1 MTVMT
6 TGLRVEMARYTAK
19 ELLAA
24 DETRWRHTIGVAQ
37 RAEEIAAT
45 VAPEDRHTLVEA
57 AWLHDVGYAA
67 SLVET
72 GFHSIDGAAY
82 LERAGWPMRI
92 AALVAHHS
100 GAAIVAEFNGMRHAL
115 AVYPHLEGPLA
126 DALTYADQTTG
137 PLGQRVDVRSR
148 IDEVVRRHRPQSVQ
162 AKAYPVRAP
171 YLLAI
176 ADRVESRMRLADS
189 QH

>member
-1 MTVMT
+1 MTVTT
-6 TGLRVEMARYTAK
+6 TGLRVELARSTAK

-24 DETRWRHTIGVAQ
+24 DETRWRHTIGVAR
-37 RAEEIAAT
+37 RAVEIAGT

-67 SLVET
+67 SLVES
-72 GFHSIDGAAY
+72 GFHSLDGAAY
-82 LERAGWPMRI
+82 LARTGWSGRI

-100 GAAIVAEFNGMRHAL
+100 GAAIVAEYNGLRHAL

-148 IDEVVRRHRPQSVQ
+148 IDEVLQRHGPQSVQ
-162 AKAYPVRAP
+162 AKAYPVRRP

-176 ADRVESRMRLADS
+176 AERVESRLRQPVS
-189 QH
+189 